1 MTKRF
6 RRSAGA

>member
-6 RRSAGA
+6 RRWAGA

>member
-6 RRSAGA
+6 R

>member
-6 RRSAGA
+6 Y